1 MDELIHCWCN
11 SGCPYD
17 KKENETWQENMCDYY
32 NTNHNTQDFC
42 IIVRLMDFA
51 TIEKQEGLHNGEVFK
66 LKTYN

>member
-51 TIEKQEGLHNGEVFK
+51 TIEK
-66 LKTYN
+66 